1 MATSDG
7 AANGASAPYRFDLRA
22 FFFLA
27 PFFLAA
33 FFLVPFFFGLLSAKA
48 WSKFEA
54 YFGFDPMR
62 VMVTVKIPC
71 AALLKLVNH
80 GVSGW
85 GVLRATHASFGNP
98 SVGNGQEM
106 AVRTGR
112 FFCEVGRSA
121 REPLVTKLAW
131 LVRINS

>member
-1 MATSDG
+1 MSISDWT
-7 AANGASAPYRFDLRA
+7 ANNAHALYRFDLREL
-22 FFFLA
+22 FFLA
-27 PFFLAA
+27 AFFLAA

-80 GVSGW
+80 WFSGW
-85 GVLRATHASFGNP
+85 AS
-98 SVGNGQEM
+98 
-106 AVRTGR
+106 
-112 FFCEVGRSA
+112 
-121 REPLVTKLAW
+121 
-131 LVRINS
+131 

>member
-1 MATSDG
+1 MSISDWT
-7 AANGASAPYRFDLRA
+7 ANDASALYRFDLREL
-22 FFFLA
+22 FFLA
-27 PFFLAA
+27 AFFLAA

-80 GVSGW
+80 WFSGW
-85 GVLRATHASFGNP
+85 GFLRASYASVGTP
-98 SVGNGQEM
+98 SVENGQEM
-106 AVRTGR
+106 PVRTGR
-112 FFCEVGRSA
+112 FFHEVGRSA
-121 REPLVTKLAW
+121 R
-131 LVRINS
+131 